1 MVFRF
6 ASGYLYLLKLW
17 LGREMIHSKNNFIQ
31 VPYTM
36 TVLDYY
42 SLLHVSVSSSED
54 EIRKSYKALIK
65 QWHPDTFT
73 GDKTVAELMTRQ
85 LNEAY
90 ETLTTPNLR
99 NQYDM
104 TVKLQKQERK
114 TGSANSRHLTR
125 SYTSSKG
132 TGKIVTPS
140 YPGTDDQFKKESQ
153 RKERE
158 IIDRWMTEVSRYLS
172 EHPWADRIF
181 EALPEDIKLRAMGGT
196 LSFKDVFI
204 IYCNLQAKKISMGLK
219 TSYFNE
225 KLIEKMKETSKS
237 TEEMKVSMEMISR
250 EETILQVILRANS
263 GLYKNLKL
271 SKEETDL
278 ILKFSKFHDFLNRRP
293 DEFFIGVSK
302 FSVTMAEWKLAS
314 ELGRMGLKDGEKV

>member
-1 MVFRF
+1 
-6 ASGYLYLLKLW
+6 
-17 LGREMIHSKNNFIQ
+17 
-31 VPYTM
+31 M
-36 TVLDYY
+36 TVLNYY

-73 GDKTVAELMTRQ
+73 GDTTIAELMTRQ

-99 NQYDM
+99 SQYDM
-104 TVKLQKQERK
+104 SMKLQKQERK
-114 TGSANSRHLTR
+114 SRPADPRHLTR
-125 SYTSSKG
+125 SYMSNQG
-132 TGKIVTPS
+132 ARKIVTPS
-140 YPGTDDQFKKESQ
+140 YPGTDDQFKKELQ
-153 RKERE
+153 RKERD
-158 IIDRWMTEVSRYLS
+158 IIDRWMTEVSRYTS
-172 EHPWADRIF
+172 EHAWADRIF
-181 EALPEDIKLRAMGGT
+181 EDLPEDMKLRAMGGT

-204 IYCNLQAKKISMGLK
+204 IYCSLQIKKISMGLK
-219 TSYFNE
+219 TPYFNE

-237 TEEMKVSMEMISR
+237 TEEMQISMEMISR

-271 SKEETDL
+271 SKEETDV

-302 FSVTMAEWKLAS
+302 FSVSTAEWKLAR
-314 ELGRMGLKDGEKV
+314 ELGKMGLKDGEKV